1 MNLRDIM
8 AKTLLQRT
16 GYKANDGGKIISGC
30 TECTHN
36 LVMSGI
42 LAKAPGHF
50 CNLTVQK
57 RLILDP
63 YNIPIWCP
71 LKVDDPKE
79 AL

>member
-8 AKTLLQRT
+8 ARTLLQRT

-30 TECTHN
+30 SDCTHN
-36 LVMSGI
+36 LVGGGMTI
-42 LAKAPGHF
+42 APGHF

-71 LKVDDPKE
+71 LKVDDPNE
-79 AL
+79 PI